1 MSITSCSF
9 CPCPSLKPFES
20 LDSNDLLALSE
31 EGFGLAFEL
40 LELGRIIF
48 SDKYLKLA
56 FKPRDELDRNDLIL
70 LDKDLLD
77 DLDDEE
83 FDEDLVK
90 IEELLVKEEEVLET
104 FLGSSSSG
112 NS

>member
-1 MSITSCSF
+1 M
-9 CPCPSLKPFES
+9 
-20 LDSNDLLALSE
+20 ALSE

-90 IEELLVKEEEVLET
+90 IEDLLVKEEEVLET

-112 NS
+112 NSWLYFVLSFLSKKFPFFLNWIFLACQ

>member
-1 MSITSCSF
+1 MFITSCSF

-20 LDSNDLLALSE
+20 LDSNDLLALSGE
-31 EGFGLAFEL
+31 SFGLAFEL
-40 LELGRIIF
+40 LELGRMIF

-56 FKPRDELDRNDLIL
+56 FKLRVELDRNDLIL

-77 DLDDEE
+77 DRDEE

-104 FLGSSSSG
+104 ILGSSSSG

>member
-1 MSITSCSF
+1 MLITSCSS

-56 FKPRDELDRNDLIL
+56 LKLRDELDRNDLIL

-77 DLDDEE
+77 DLDEE
-83 FDEDLVK
+83 FDEDLLK
-90 IEELLVKEEEVLET
+90 IEELFVKEEEVLET
-104 FLGSSSSG
+104 ILGSSSSG